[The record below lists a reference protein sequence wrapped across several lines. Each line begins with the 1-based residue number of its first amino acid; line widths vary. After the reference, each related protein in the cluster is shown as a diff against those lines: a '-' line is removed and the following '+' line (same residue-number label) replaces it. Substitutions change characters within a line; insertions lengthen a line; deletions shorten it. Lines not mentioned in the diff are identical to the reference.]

1 MAFLRHFDVKL
12 VAEERPEMLLGGHA
26 TDHDP
31 GALRYYYSD
40 FLLLPEFMPPF
51 QDTNP
56 IVELDQIREYINMI
70 QVCVCM
76 RVRVRVR
83 VRVCTCMPSTSNL
96 DVPRHR
102 LSVARALSE
111 FVSVSVSSTVPL
123 SLSPSLPLSLSAS
136 VPLSLP
142 PSLPPPLL
150 LSPLLSASL
159 PCFLSLSPSRARSL
173 SFPSSLPPSIPPPS
187 SICPCS
193 SPVSHEQ
200 DSTRTPYSSS

>member
-56 IVELDQIREYINMI
+56 IVELDQIREYIEMI
-70 QVCVCM
+70 QVCVC
-76 RVRVRVR
+76 VRLRL
-83 VRVCTCMPSTSNL
+83 RVCACMPSTSNL
-96 DVPRHR
+96 DTPRHR
-102 LSVARALSE
+102 LSVARGLSE

-123 SLSPSLPLSLSAS
+123 SLSPSLPLSLSPSLSLARAPS
-136 VPLSLP
+136 LPHLSPLRSLP
-142 PSLPPPLL
+142 PS
-150 LSPLLSASL
+150 
-159 PCFLSLSPSRARSL
+159 FSLSVPRPA
-173 SFPSSLPPSIPPPS
+173 
-187 SICPCS
+187 
-193 SPVSHEQ
+193 
-200 DSTRTPYSSS
+200 RTPNP